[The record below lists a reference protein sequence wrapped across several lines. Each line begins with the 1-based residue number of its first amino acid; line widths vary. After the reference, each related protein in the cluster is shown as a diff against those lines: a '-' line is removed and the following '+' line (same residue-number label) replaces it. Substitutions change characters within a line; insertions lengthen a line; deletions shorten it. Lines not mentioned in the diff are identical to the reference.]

1 VSDSGRLIYASC
13 PSHLISTLIYSSNAC
28 DRSNIHTIWSRIG
41 GDTRG
46 AKLRGNGDILD
57 NISGTAAHIRSN
69 QAAMESPI
77 Y

>member
-1 VSDSGRLIYASC
+1 MCDSGRLIYACCSC
-13 PSHLISTLIYSSNAC
+13 RPISTLIYSLNAC
-28 DRSNIHTIWSRIG
+28 DRSNIHAIWSRIG

-77 Y
+77 